1 METSRLIARLLGPV
15 LATVGVG
22 MLTNQADYREMAEQF
37 LANSPF
43 IYITGVLALVSGLAI
58 PPIAPGPETGEA
70 RLPGSAGC
78 CASWACTASSGR
90 NSSISSAPGS
100 SGSTADSSEVRA
112 AFCSASAAFSHSRVI
127 RRESGRVQPCAPH

>member
-43 IYITGVLALVSGLAI
+43 IYITGVLALVSELAI
-58 PPIAPGPETGEA
+58 LNAHSAWTRDWQSTISGLGWVLCIVGVYRIIGPQFVKFVGTG
-70 RLPGSAGC
+70 
-78 CASWACTASSGR
+78 
-90 NSSISSAPGS
+90 
-100 SGSTADSSEVRA
+100 
-112 AFCSASAAFSHSRVI
+112 VI
-127 RRESGRVQPCAPH
+127 RQHGGFFWGAGSVLLGLGGFLPFKGYSA